1 LEIQEEELI
10 ELKGQCLKI
19 EKELSRFK
27 RELHECQDYI
37 DSFKAHINSKIVELN
52 IEKEELRRAITKIT
66 RLENIIQM
74 LERNN
79 RC

>member
-1 LEIQEEELI
+1 MEIQEEELI

-37 DSFKAHINSKIVELN
+37 DSFKVQINSKIVELN
-52 IEKEELRRAITKIT
+52 IEKEELQQAITKIT

>member
-37 DSFKAHINSKIVELN
+37 DSFKVQINSKIVELN
-52 IEKEELRRAITKIT
+52 IEKEELQQAITKIT